1 MSAIFEK
8 TVLEKLGQ
16 IDTRLTKI
24 EKTQDDTLEHLKNFE
39 KFTILKFQEHDEKFN
54 KIDERF
60 DKIDKKL
67 EEIDERFDKIDK
79 KFEEI
84 DERFDKIDKKFDE
97 IDERFEKVDRRFEEV
112 DKRFEELET
121 EIKEMAKGMQVT
133 KEAVILMEQKISL
146 EIPVLFD
153 GYSMHQEKQERQ
165 ECEIDSINNKIASH
179 DARISCLE
187 GKAI

>member
-16 IDTRLTKI
+16 IDTRLNRI

-60 DKIDKKL
+60 DKIDKK
-67 EEIDERFDKIDK
+67 
-79 KFEEI
+79 FE
-84 DERFDKIDKKFDE
+84 E
-97 IDERFEKVDRRFEEV
+97 IDERFEKVDKRFEEV
-112 DKRFEELET
+112 DKRFKELET
-121 EIKEMAKGMQVT
+121 EIKEMAKGMQIT

-165 ECEIDSINNKIASH
+165 ESEIDFINNKIASH

>member
-60 DKIDKKL
+60 DKIDKK
-67 EEIDERFDKIDK
+67 
-79 KFEEI
+79 FE
-84 DERFDKIDKKFDE
+84 E

-146 EIPVLFD
+146 EIPALFD

>member
-60 DKIDKKL
+60 DKIDKK
-67 EEIDERFDKIDK
+67 
-79 KFEEI
+79 FEEI

-97 IDERFEKVDRRFEEV
+97 IDERFEKIDRRFEEV

>member
-60 DKIDKKL
+60 EKI
-67 EEIDERFDKIDK
+67 
-79 KFEEI
+79 
-84 DERFDKIDKKFDE
+84 
-97 IDERFEKVDRRFEEV
+97 DRRFEEV